1 MRLKN
6 IRDVE
11 FCPHCGDDFGYYQKV
26 FVKGW
31 IQDNTLFEIDRNT
44 NERPKYN
51 YDMYDS
57 LKWSKEKPTCY
68 CMECDKP
75 IGIVKKKNKFM
86 KR

>member
-6 IRDVE
+6 IEDVE
-11 FCPHCGDDFGYYQKV
+11 FCPHCGSDLGYYQKV
-26 FVKGW
+26 FAKGW

-51 YDMYDS
+51 YGMYDS

-75 IGIVKKKNKFM
+75 IGIIKKEK
-86 KR
+86 